1 MTHEPNG
8 AAVRHY
14 YPGEVMKS
22 LRSRTLVAVLAA
34 ASLTACSGGTNAGT
48 GGGGGE
54 PAVLTLSSVDQGSV
68 EDVVK
73 AFEAA
78 NPGVTVRFTTM
89 GADQYQQQIRTQLSS
104 GTAPDVMSVW
114 PGNGNPG
121 ATYVL
126 AKPGYLLDLSD
137 QPWAG
142 KLPESVKTVAQYEGK
157 TYNGLFGLNAI
168 GAVYNQEA
176 MSKAGLTPPATW
188 TELLGFCR
196 AAAAKGTPAFA
207 LGNQTNW
214 VTQLVMY
221 AVVATTVYGDGR
233 DFDKKMQAG
242 QATFTG
248 SAWSTALGKYLEME
262 KTGCFQPNSL
272 GTSYEASQEL
282 AATGKTLGIVQGNWV
297 IALLKKQNP
306 SGTFTIKPL
315 PATDDTAKVLMPA
328 AAGAGYG
335 VNAKAKNK
343 DLALKFVNFVMS
355 PEGMNLF
362 VTKQGGLPSVSGTGF
377 ALDPSLAD
385 VEKFIT
391 QNRTVPFMDQLWPN
405 AKVQQ
410 TLLTGLQEIFSGQST
425 PDKVLAAMDA
435 DYKAGA

>member
-1 MTHEPNG
+1 MKSSRLRAS
-8 AAVRHY
+8 AAV
-14 YPGEVMKS
+14 
-22 LRSRTLVAVLAA
+22 LTAALLV
-34 ASLTACSGGTNAGT
+34 ACSGGTNAG
-48 GGGGGE
+48 GGGE
-54 PAVLTLSSVDQGSV
+54 SNVLTLASQDQGSI

-78 NPGVTVRFTTM
+78 NPGVTVRYTTS

-114 PGNGNPG
+114 PGNGNPA

-126 AKPGYLLDLSD
+126 AKPGYLMDLSG
-137 QPWAG
+137 QPWAA
-142 KLPESVKTVAQYEGK
+142 KLPESVRTVAQYEGK
-157 TYNGLFGLNAI
+157 TYNALFGLNAI

-176 MSKAGLTPPATW
+176 MTRAGLTPPATW
-188 TELLGFCR
+188 TELLNFCR

-214 VTQLVMY
+214 VTQLVLY
-221 AVVATTVYGDGR
+221 SLVATTVYGDDR

-242 QATFTG
+242 QAAFTG
-248 SAWSTALGKYLEME
+248 SAWKTALAKYLEMDSS
-262 KTGCFQPNSL
+262 GCFQPNPL
-272 GTSYEASQEL
+272 GTSYEASQQL

-306 SGTFTIKPL
+306 SGTFTIRPL
-315 PATDDTAKVLMPA
+315 PATDDTSRLLMPV

-343 DLALKFVNFVMS
+343 DLALKFINFVMS
-355 PEGMNLF
+355 PEGMNVF
-362 VTKQGGLPSVSGTGF
+362 VGKQGGVPSLPGTGF
-377 ALDPSLAD
+377 SLDPALTE

-391 QNRTVPFMDQLWPN
+391 GNRSVPFMDQLWPN

-410 TLLTGLQEIFSGQST
+410 TMLAGLQEIFSGQST
-425 PDKVLAAMDA
+425 PDKLLAAMDA

>member
-1 MTHEPNG
+1 
-8 AAVRHY
+8 
-14 YPGEVMKS
+14 MKS
-22 LRSRTLVAVLAA
+22 SRFRALVAVLAVSA
-34 ASLTACSGGTNAGT
+34 LITASLGGCSGGTNASS
-48 GGGGGE
+48 GGGE
-54 PAVLTLSSVDQGSV
+54 PTVLTLASVDQGSV

-78 NPGVTVRFTTM
+78 NPGVTVRYTTS

-126 AKPGYLLDLSD
+126 AKPGYLLDMSD
-137 QPWAG
+137 QPWAAR
-142 KLPESVKTVAQYEGK
+142 LPESVKTVAQYEGK
-157 TYNGLFGLNAI
+157 TYNALFGLNAI
-168 GAVYNQEA
+168 GAVYNQDA
-176 MSKAGLTPPATW
+176 MAKAGLTPPTTW
-188 TELLGFCR
+188 TELLTFCR

-221 AVVATTVYGDGR
+221 ALAATTVYGDDR
-233 DFDKKMQAG
+233 NFDKKMQAG
-242 QATFTG
+242 QATFAG
-248 SAWSTALGKYLEME
+248 SAWSTALAKYLEMDR
-262 KTGCFQPNSL
+262 TGCFQPNSL
-272 GTSYEASQEL
+272 GTSYEATQEL

-315 PATDDTAKVLMPA
+315 PATDDPAKVLMPA

-355 PEGMNLF
+355 PEGMNLY
-362 VTKQGGLPSVSGTGF
+362 VTKQGGLPSLPGTGF
-377 ALDPSLAD
+377 ALDPSLTE
-385 VEKFIT
+385 VEKFISS
-391 QNRTVPFMDQLWPN
+391 NRTVPFMDQLWPN

-410 TLLTGLQEIFSGQST
+410 TMLTGLQEIFSGQST
-425 PDKVLAAMDA
+425 PDKLLAAMDA